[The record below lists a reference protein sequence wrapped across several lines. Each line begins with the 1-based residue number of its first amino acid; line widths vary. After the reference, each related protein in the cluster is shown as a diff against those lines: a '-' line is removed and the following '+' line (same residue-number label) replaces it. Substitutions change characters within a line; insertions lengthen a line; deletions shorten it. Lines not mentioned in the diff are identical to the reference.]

1 MHNKQI
7 LVVSD
12 GFPGHYKKT
21 NAVAQIIRKR
31 FPADVT
37 WMNVTLKIGF
47 YRTLLRF
54 YLNRTR
60 RPANPDWLR
69 LFYNIPDPFPQ
80 TPPDLIISS
89 GGKTCFLSAWL
100 AAYYQCPN
108 IFVGQTRRVEQRY
121 FTRIVAAE
129 VDYRDDG
136 KHIQSLPAT
145 DVDGEVV
152 SDAAI
157 EFLEQTGLPLR
168 PRWTLVLGGDG
179 AGYSYTRTDWEQ
191 LGRTVI
197 NLAHQH
203 DIRWLVTTSRRTSPF
218 AEELFS
224 SDQMRSVAD
233 DVLVWNHD
241 RRPLYN
247 AYLGCA
253 DVIVCTEDSGKMLT
267 EAVAAEKPVLCVRPT
282 PASLSPSRH
291 LSAVIRRFEAA
302 GYLHRVTIDELGR
315 QSFNDFFKQYQP
327 PPEPLMK
334 RVREEVD
341 EFASTLAWAA

>member
-1 MHNKQI
+1 MPNKQI
-7 LVVSD
+7 LIVSD

-31 FPADVT
+31 FQADVT
-37 WMNVTLKIGF
+37 RMNVTLRVGF
-47 YRTLLRF
+47 YRSLLRL
-54 YLNRTR
+54 YLNRTG
-60 RPANPDWLR
+60 RPLNPDWLR
-69 LFYNIPDPFPQ
+69 IFYRIPDQFPA
-80 TPPDLIISS
+80 TPPDLIVSS

-129 VDYRDDG
+129 VDYQDDG

-145 DVDGEVV
+145 DVDAEVV
-152 SDAAI
+152 DDAAT
-157 EFLEQTGLPLR
+157 EYLEQTDLPR
-168 PRWTLVLGGDG
+168 QRRWTLVLGGDG
-179 AGYSYTRTDWEQ
+179 AGYSYQRSDWEQ
-191 LGRTVI
+191 LCRTAI
-197 NLAHQH
+197 QMAEQH

-224 SDQMRSVAD
+224 SDEMRRVAD

-247 AYLGCA
+247 AFLGCA
-253 DVIVCTEDSGKMLT
+253 EVIVCTEDSGKMLT
-267 EAVAAEKPVLCVRPT
+267 EAVASERPVLCVRPT
-282 PASLSPSRH
+282 QATLSPSRH
-291 LSAVIRRFEAA
+291 LSAVVRRFEAA
-302 GYLHRVTIDELGR
+302 GYLRRLTFDEFGE
-315 QSFNDFFKQYQP
+315 QSFSEFFQQYQP

-341 EFASTLAWAA
+341 DFASTLAWAA